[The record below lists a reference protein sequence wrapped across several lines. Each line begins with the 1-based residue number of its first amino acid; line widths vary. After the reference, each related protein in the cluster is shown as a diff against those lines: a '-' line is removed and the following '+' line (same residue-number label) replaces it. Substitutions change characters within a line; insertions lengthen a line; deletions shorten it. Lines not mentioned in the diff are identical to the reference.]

1 MKVLVVFIDMLR
13 ANRLATFNNYLISD
27 TVIDHSFRKL
37 GGTFYRNCFRPGP
50 DTPRGISAVTTGLP
64 PYLNGCDKRL
74 KWPRDYLNSDL
85 KTIYDLFIEKD
96 YKIDILSD
104 PRERDVGIFPKH
116 ITNLDIHPEHYHL
129 EKYLDNLVIEDNHFI
144 FLCLPQFHWTL
155 DALGSSE
162 NGEKNALNDIA
173 ASFDIVFNKLDKDI
187 FDHIFIFSDHGFK
200 FVHEVRMEPE
210 YMLLNDDRIHT
221 VMIHRKKFQS
231 ELIINDKLCSI
242 ADIYSACEDILG
254 QDTKGFSLFSDKA
267 REYIV
272 IEDHINFIPEV
283 NKNIEFWAIVNLKS
297 IYIRTLSEAFLID
310 RQTMQIVDG
319 IVKNFDN
326 ILEEE
331 SSYKEYKREYEKFF
345 VYSHN
350 LQVSTGDNYKKI
362 YDFRRER
369 RSRLISI
376 FFIIKDIVVR
386 FTMDILSPKK
396 YK

>member
-1 MKVLVVFIDMLR
+1 
-13 ANRLATFNNYLISD
+13 
-27 TVIDHSFRKL
+27 
-37 GGTFYRNCFRPGP
+37 
-50 DTPRGISAVTTGLP
+50 
-64 PYLNGCDKRL
+64 
-74 KWPRDYLNSDL
+74 
-85 KTIYDLFIEKD
+85 
-96 YKIDILSD
+96 
-104 PRERDVGIFPKH
+104 
-116 ITNLDIHPEHYHL
+116 
-129 EKYLDNLVIEDNHFI
+129 
-144 FLCLPQFHWTL
+144 LPQFHWTL